1 MRVEKSGAI
10 LFLLCLPTGYFLVA
24 YLYLAWWHGKVWLFD
39 TLVHENGR
47 LTLLGSLFFFDHFL
61 ACLPMILLFALC
73 VAGGFALGAQIRP
86 SASTRSH
93 ANFIARNTLL
103 PLPVFI
109 VITFLASVRVAG
121 WEQTRDY
128 AFQYIER
135 DGILSPGGNW
145 NQLQISNIP
154 IALGSIA
161 LAFAC
166 ASSWTLHGRRA
177 SMPVFRRG
185 LVILTAAVVFS
196 VTLSVFWW
204 PGCSAFL
211 NPRWLAHSVRE
222 IATYPLTGI
231 PIALA
236 SVAAT
241 HVYVTRT
248 GRLSTPLRL
257 TFPRFS
263 VFLIALAI
271 LLLTGQLILLRDSNI
286 HSLAQRPAFAP
297 DGLSIP
303 HLLAAHV
310 FEHFLD
316 FVIIGPLSAGIYAL
330 ALVTASVAPNALS
343 PSSGSLSS

>member
-1 MRVEKSGAI
+1 
-10 LFLLCLPTGYFLVA
+10 
-24 YLYLAWWHGKVWLFD
+24 
-39 TLVHENGR
+39 
-47 LTLLGSLFFFDHFL
+47 
-61 ACLPMILLFALC
+61 MILLFALC

-86 SASTRSH
+86 SASTRSR
-93 ANFIARNTLL
+93 ANAIARNTLL

-154 IALGSIA
+154 IALGSIG

-166 ASSWTLHGRRA
+166 ASSWTLQGRRA
-177 SMPVFRRG
+177 SMPMFRRG